1 VWAELEWS
9 KQEAR
14 ERLENQ
20 KREEDLNRRLH
31 DLQTLNDLLQ
41 RHQQEVWL
49 RVLAYSLVLAL
60 DCNISL
66 IVGVCNPLHHYD
78 ILIELEGFSD
88 KFSVP

>member
-49 RVLAYSLVLAL
+49 RVLAYSLVSAL
-60 DCNISL
+60 DCNFSL
-66 IVGVCNPLHHYD
+66 IVGVCNPLHHCD
-78 ILIELEGFSD
+78 ILIEIEGFSD

>member
-41 RHQQEVWL
+41 RHQQEVWF
-49 RVLAYSLVLAL
+49 RVLAYSLVLAP
-60 DCNISL
+60 DCNILL
-66 IVGVCNPLHHYD
+66 IVGVCNPLHRYD
-78 ILIELEGFSD
+78 ILIEIEAISD
-88 KFSVP
+88 KTSVP